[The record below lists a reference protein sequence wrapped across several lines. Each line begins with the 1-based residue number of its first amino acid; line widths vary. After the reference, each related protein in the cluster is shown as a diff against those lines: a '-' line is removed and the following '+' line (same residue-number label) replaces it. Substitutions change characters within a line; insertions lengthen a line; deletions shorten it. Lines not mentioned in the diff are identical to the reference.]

1 LWSQFQRLGLGMY
14 QHLISV
20 SAIYVSLA
28 GEGTLPSHLSPLN
41 TFEHIGLDVMLL
53 AFRPCASLT
62 TNSGNATVRQF
73 TTKIIFTIVIITVCS
88 LTYRSHLEA
97 YKHLGFVSKFKRVIS
112 SVEAI
117 IWVSVLEGEV
127 LSLVLVSSFMSHTAA
142 KETAWWL
149 ALRSLLITGIKKEIK
164 TIRE

>member
-1 LWSQFQRLGLGMY
+1 MWSQFQRLGLGMY

-20 SAIYVSLA
+20 SAIYVSLT
-28 GEGTLPSHLSPLN
+28 GEGTLPSRFSPLH
-41 TFEHIGLDVMLL
+41 TFERIGLDVMLL

-97 YKHLGFVSKFKRVIS
+97 YKHLGFISKFKRVIS

-127 LSLVLVSSFMSHTAA
+127 LSRLGLELYVSH
-142 KETAWWL
+142 
-149 ALRSLLITGIKKEIK
+149 RC
-164 TIRE
+164 